1 MPETATDA
9 GISRHRA
16 SAVEGVQAWLHEFD
30 AGVRALGKDALDRY
44 RDRALFMG
52 WRLNVR
58 LAGSQA
64 VQLDLLLDERFP
76 RTEPRVALV
85 PGSVE
90 GDVPHA
96 EPDGVLCLFPS
107 TASFAI
113 TAPVDLVRDALQ
125 DAVRLL
131 EDTLSKRNE
140 GDFRAEFLSYW
151 THHTTKSTPPV
162 LSLLDSMQGTR
173 AIRAW
178 CGKSIYVV
186 GESDEAVTGYLRRRF
201 PNDGAGFE
209 TETAGLLWIERAP
222 LPAEYPR
229 TASDVLEL
237 ASRGNGTARKML
249 EDLVGSAPRRVVVVL
264 GIPTDHGP
272 AFAALV
278 VDAPSRSST
287 PGHRGG
293 DPLTAGFRPG
303 RAPGSIISQ
312 RFFGRQQVR
321 RAAVERIDPDWIHG
335 RGADARLKRLQVA
348 RVAIC
353 GCGSVGAPVAVALA
367 QAGVGELVLIDPQVL
382 ASANTGKHVLGG
394 ESIGMNK
401 ADALAEHLRRRFP
414 HLKTVQS
421 FAQRW
426 DEAARKAPQEIE
438 TCDLIVS
445 AIGDWSAEGALNE
458 WHVRQGRRQ
467 PIVYGWTEAN
477 ACAGHAV
484 AVFAAGGCLQCGLT
498 EFGEPMLRVTEWPDG
513 PTARQEPACG
523 ATFQPY
529 GPVELMYVTALVA
542 DLSLDC
548 LLGSVKES
556 TERIWAASDSLRQ
569 CVGGAWSDEW
579 RKLAG
584 DQVVGGR
591 VAERA
596 WSRSSRCIEC
606 MGSGA

>member
-1 MPETATDA
+1 MPETAADA

-113 TAPVDLVRDALQ
+113 TAPVDLVRDTLQ

-201 PNDGAGFE
+201 PDDGAGFE

-249 EDLVGSAPRRVVVVL
+249 EDLVASAPRRVVVVL

-335 RGADARLKRLQVA
+335 RGAGARLKRLQVA

-367 QAGVGELVLIDPQVL
+367 QAGVGELVLIDPQAL
-382 ASANTGKHVLGG
+382 ASANTGRHVLGG
-394 ESIGMNK
+394 GIHWHEQGRCVGRAS
-401 ADALAEHLRRRFP
+401 ASALPALEDRSVVR
-414 HLKTVQS
+414 
-421 FAQRW
+421 
-426 DEAARKAPQEIE
+426 AALGR
-438 TCDLIVS
+438 
-445 AIGDWSAEGALNE
+445 GGAEG
-458 WHVRQGRRQ
+458 
-467 PIVYGWTEAN
+467 P
-477 ACAGHAV
+477 
-484 AVFAAGGCLQCGLT
+484 
-498 EFGEPMLRVTEWPDG
+498 
-513 PTARQEPACG
+513 
-523 ATFQPY
+523 
-529 GPVELMYVTALVA
+529 
-542 DLSLDC
+542 
-548 LLGSVKES
+548 
-556 TERIWAASDSLRQ
+556 
-569 CVGGAWSDEW
+569 
-579 RKLAG
+579 
-584 DQVVGGR
+584 
-591 VAERA
+591 
-596 WSRSSRCIEC
+596 SRDRNV
-606 MGSGA
+606 